1 MNDLLSLFNDANARH
16 AMIVHWPIV
25 LCGVLPVMA
34 LLVLAFGH
42 KSRTLAA
49 LTLACCLGASAGA
62 YAAVQSGEDAEHAL
76 PMKSGALSV
85 AEGKAVHEHE
95 ELAENGWVW
104 PLIPGVFA
112 ALSLVRFRSV
122 APRFAAGGLLLLTSL
137 GVVGWVATTAHA
149 GGRLVYEFGLGV
161 PERGKA
167 EAVSGASASTGNA
180 GEASK
185 DAGKPEKHEGADAD

>member
-1 MNDLLSLFNDANARH
+1 MNELFSLFNDANARH

-34 LLVLAFGH
+34 LLVLALGH
-42 KSRTLAA
+42 KSRALAA
-49 LTLACCLGASAGA
+49 LTLACCVGASAGA
-62 YAAVQSGEDAEHAL
+62 FAAERSGEDAEHAL

-85 AEGKAVHEHE
+85 AENRAVQAHE

-104 PLIPGVFA
+104 PLIPGVLA
-112 ALSLVRFRSV
+112 GVALVRFKSA
-122 APRFAAGGLLLLTSL
+122 APRLAVGGLLVLTSL
-137 GVVGWVATTAHA
+137 GVVWWVATTAHA

-167 EAVSGASASTGNA
+167 EAVNAATG
-180 GEASK
+180 GEA
-185 DAGKPEKHEGADAD
+185 AKPQDQTGGAKESEAD